1 MNNDTKF
8 RIAEVEVKG
17 LFGLYDHLIKLFLK
31 DRITIIHGQNGVGKT
46 ALLRLIEAL
55 VKGKYIQ
62 LINTP
67 LASFCL
73 RLTDNS
79 EIGIRKIYKKNEDD
93 NKEGNIGLTE
103 VYYIDNTK
111 HQENIE
117 IATNQTKLE
126 TILRMVDR
134 EIPWIRRIGEDQWYD
149 RQRDEIISSDQ
160 LIEQYADDL
169 PDRLKKHIFQ
179 EPEWLSS
186 VRQKLNV
193 HFIET
198 QRLLKISP
206 SEEEN
211 RYGHLSGGRITATV
225 QKYAT
230 ELKQRIAE
238 TMAEYAKSSQLLDQ
252 SFPQRLLASNSAQPL
267 TIEELKR
274 RMEALDKKRAEL
286 KKIGLVDEDTTYPF
300 DVSKLDSLRTTER
313 AVMTLYVDDTAKK
326 LGVLDK
332 LADRLLLL
340 LNNMNNKFKNKLI
353 GIDKKLGLVAKDR
366 NGNPLNLEF
375 LSSGEQH
382 ELVLIYD
389 LLFRVEPDTL
399 VMIDEPELSLHVIWQ
414 KAFIADLLA
423 IVQTVGFDVLLAT
436 HSPFIAGER
445 NDLMIALPSTDDAGQ
460 ASKSEL

>member
-1 MNNDTKF
+1 MNDDIKL
-8 RIAEVEVKG
+8 RISEVEVKG
-17 LFGLYDHLIKLFLK
+17 LFGLYDHSVKLFLE
-31 DRITIIHGQNGVGKT
+31 DRVTIVHGQNGVGKT

-55 VKGKYIQ
+55 VKGKFIQ
-62 LINTP
+62 LIKIP
-67 LASFCL
+67 LDSFCL

-79 EIGIRKIYKKNEDD
+79 EIGIRKAYKKSGNGGNE
-93 NKEGNIGLTE
+93 GSQGTTE
-103 VYYIDNTK
+103 VYYISPTK
-111 HQENIE
+111 HQEKIE
-117 IATNQTKLE
+117 IITNQTKFE
-126 TILRMVDR
+126 SILRMADR
-134 EIPWIRRIGEDQWYD
+134 EIPWIRRVGPDQWHD
-149 RQRDEIISSDQ
+149 RQRDEMISSDQ
-160 LIEQYADDL
+160 LIERYADEL
-169 PDRLKKHIFQ
+169 PSRFKKLIFQ
-179 EPEWLSS
+179 EPEWLTAI
-186 VRQKLNV
+186 RQQLKV

-206 SEEEN
+206 SEEGN
-211 RYGHLSGGRITATV
+211 PYSHSSSGRITATV

-252 SFPQRLLASNSAQPL
+252 SFPQRLLANNARQTL

-300 DVSKLDSLRTTER
+300 DVSKLDSLQPTER
-313 AVMTLYVDDTAKK
+313 GVMTLYVDDTANK

-332 LADRLLLL
+332 LADRLSLL
-340 LNNMNNKFKNKLI
+340 LNNMNIKFRNKSI

-366 NGNPLNLEF
+366 EGSPLNLEE

-382 ELVLIYD
+382 ELVLMYD

-414 KAFIADLLA
+414 KAFITDLLA

-445 NDLMIALPSTDDAGQ
+445 NDLMIALPSIGDVNQ
-460 ASKSEL
+460 VSKVAL